1 MGRVNQQPKNKTTI
15 HRSIFYRID
24 WDYRDH
30 QKDHFQRNSQSV
42 FDHLEWLLDGLHH
55 QKDTSAMNSDVMD
68 CIITEQLPCSNLK
81 GKRLV
86 DYLQYSQSYGLCSM
100 CSG

>member
-42 FDHLEWLLDGLHH
+42 FDHLEWPLDGLHH
-55 QKDTSAMNSDVMD
+55 
-68 CIITEQLPCSNLK
+68 
-81 GKRLV
+81 
-86 DYLQYSQSYGLCSM
+86 
-100 CSG
+100 